1 MTARALS
8 ALALALSIA
17 GCRDS
22 PLPPSQKAVDEA
34 WKRADDA
41 MHQMLKA
48 RSDVKHVAR
57 LRDIDRLRYQSET
70 SDLQSQ
76 VAVLRGL
83 GTALGLALLAAIVW
97 LAAEVRRRRVLSAA
111 VLEIAGEKRKTTR
124 DRADAQRRARESD
137 AESHAGRRD
146 LRRGAYP

>member
-8 ALALALSIA
+8 ALALTLSVA

-41 MHQMLKA
+41 MQQMLTA

-57 LRDIDRLRYQSET
+57 LRDVDRLRYQAET
-70 SDLQSQ
+70 TALQSQ
-76 VAVLRGL
+76 VTVLRGL
-83 GTALGLALLAAIVW
+83 SSALGLALLAAILW
-97 LAAEVRRRRVLSAA
+97 LAAEIRRRRVLSTA

>member
-1 MTARALS
+1 MTVRALS
-8 ALALALSIA
+8 ALALTLSIA

-22 PLPPSQKAVDEA
+22 PTPPSQKAVDEA

-41 MHQMLKA
+41 MQQMLTA

-57 LRDIDRLRYQSET
+57 LRDIDRLRYQADT

-83 GTALGLALLAAIVW
+83 GTALGLALLAALVW

-137 AESHAGRRD
+137 AESHARRRD
-146 LRRGAYP
+146 FRRGAYP